1 MKKRIYKVLLFNVLL
16 FLVFITYYVINQ
28 KTNFYIPCV
37 FRLITGL
44 KCPGCGITHYL
55 FDMVNLDFSSAFMDN
70 PLVFIYL
77 PLFLIY
83 YVIGIY
89 NYIKYNDRNK
99 IMIPN
104 YVSYILIIMALI
116 FGVVRNI
123 WNF

>member
-83 YVIGIY
+83 YVIGTY